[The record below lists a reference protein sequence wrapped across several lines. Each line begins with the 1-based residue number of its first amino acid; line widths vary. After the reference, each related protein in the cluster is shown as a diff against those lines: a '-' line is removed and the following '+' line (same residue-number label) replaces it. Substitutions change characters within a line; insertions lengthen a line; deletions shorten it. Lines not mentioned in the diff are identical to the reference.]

1 MSVISS
7 VVRRFLGAPLIQGVD
22 VDGIDRLAAHRQI
35 LAQKKMLRQVFRE
48 FHHKFDE
55 LDRLFLDGN
64 GLRLELG
71 AGIAPIRDSFPDV
84 LATDVVDHP
93 SEAALDCVLDAENLD
108 LSDSSVRVVFGQ
120 NCFHHFPDPE
130 RFFGELRRVLVPN
143 GGAILLE
150 PYYGWFA
157 SFLYPRLFSSEGYDK
172 DFPSWKTPQKG
183 PMHGANQ
190 ALSYV
195 VFVRDR
201 HLFETLFPD
210 LQIVHQYL
218 MPNYLKYL
226 FSGGLNFRQ
235 LWPDGG
241 TPVLSFLQ
249 CLLMPLR
256 RILSLHHVVVIKKIS
271 P

>member
-1 MSVISS
+1 MPVISNAI
-7 VVRRFLGAPLIQGVD
+7 RRFLAAPLVQGVD
-22 VDGIDRLAAHRQI
+22 VDGIDRLSVHSQI
-35 LAQKKMLRQVFRE
+35 LAQKKMLRDVFRE
-48 FHHKFDE
+48 FHIKFDQ
-55 LDRLFLDGN
+55 LDRCFLGGA

-84 LATDVVDHP
+84 LASDVVEHG
-93 SEAALDCVLDAENLD
+93 SKVALDRVLNAQNLD
-108 LSDSSVRVVFGQ
+108 LEDNSVRTIFGQ

-130 RFFGELRRVLVPN
+130 LFFEELRRVLVPN

-172 DFPSWKTPQKG
+172 AFPSWKTPQDG
-183 PMHGANQ
+183 PMRGANQ

-201 HLFETLFPD
+201 GLFESRFPE

-226 FSGGLNFRQ
+226 LSGGLNFRQ
-235 LWPDGG
+235 LWPDAGI
-241 TPVLSFLQ
+241 P
-249 CLLMPLR
+249 LLRVFQWLLIPLG
-256 RILSLHHVVVIKKIS
+256 RILSLHHIIVIKKIC